1 MWLLVLVA
9 VAPDSSQAEFGFSE
23 FLHQDE
29 ESHLEHSAETG
40 QAHQDGRR
48 TLKRFPRNLG
58 LGFTGVFTKQNLKP
72 FLIGGAVTAG
82 SFVFDDTF
90 RAALSNEGSD
100 AAEIADDYGGPIAL
114 GALTTGLFVAGRY
127 SSDQKF
133 RDVTYDMA
141 VAALVNL
148 AYTGALK
155 AAVSRDRPN
164 DSGSDSFP
172 SGHSSNAFA
181 LATVAAHH
189 YKGKLRLIAYG
200 GATVIAAS
208 RLRADAHWLSDV
220 VGGATLGILVGRGV
234 VWVNN
239 RPVKNG
245 QEARQKMM
253 ISPLLG
259 KDTYGLTIQ
268 MSLR

>member
-1 MWLLVLVA
+1 MGTVTA
-9 VAPDSSQAEFGFSE
+9 APGSAASEFGF
-23 FLHQDE
+23 
-29 ESHLEHSAETG
+29 AETLVLEDPEAVA
-40 QAHQDGRR
+40 QPSESQKVRDDGRR

-58 LGFTGVFTKQNLKP
+58 IGFTGVFTKQNLKP

-90 RAALSNEGSD
+90 RAALGNESSD

-127 SSDQKF
+127 SNDQKF

-141 VAALVNL
+141 IAAIVNL

-155 AAVSRDRPN
+155 AAVNRDRPN

-220 VGGATLGILVGRGV
+220 VCGATLGILVGRGV

-239 RPVKNG
+239 RPIKNEG
-245 QEARQKMM
+245 QARKSIMLAP
-253 ISPLLG
+253 ILG
-259 KDTYGLTIQ
+259 RGTYGFNLA
-268 MSLR
+268 LRLP